1 MDATSDKLDDAILEL
16 SRSDG
21 TLTTLKLF
29 GNFSVNQV
37 KDEGAGRLAQAL
49 ATSTT
54 LTTLDLYK
62 NQVGAEGAGRLA
74 ESLASNFTL
83 TSLDL
88 YGNQMGDEGAGRLA
102 EALPSNST
110 LTTLDLSWNQLGDEG
125 AGWLAE
131 ALATNSSLIEVHFD
145 CDRNTRRLV
154 DVHLD
159 RNKRNLEKKS
169 ASLFLMLLPLVL
181 LDGDELSLSSSSAFK
196 FQPHQ
201 KNCISRLSKRS
212 RHR

>member
-1 MDATSDKLDDAILEL
+1 M
-16 SRSDG
+16 G
-21 TLTTLKLF
+21 
-29 GNFSVNQV
+29 
-37 KDEGAGRLAQAL
+37 DEGAGRLADAL
-49 ATSTT
+49 ATNSSLTTLNLGCNEIGDKGAGRLGEVLTTNST
-54 LTTLDLYK
+54 LTTLDLSS
-62 NQVGAEGAGRLA
+62 NQV
-74 ESLASNFTL
+74 
-83 TSLDL
+83 
-88 YGNQMGDEGAGRLA
+88 GDEGAGRLA